1 MNTQQIQKNINK
13 SISQFTETL
22 TELAEH
28 QKTIK
33 ESINNSEQPVDF
45 TVKHFK
51 TTMDNFLN
59 EEQKQLN
66 RLNKQKEKYYAQ
78 LETAD
83 NWENCYNHRDVM
95 DDTLEALNFTIEIQ
109 KAITN
114 NIDELE
120 ELINER
126 DYIKRLDLLMTDIKD
141 IKEGLNENLQ

>member
-1 MNTQQIQKNINK
+1 MNTQQIQKNIDK
-13 SISQFTETL
+13 SISQFTEAL
-22 TELAEH
+22 VELDSYH
-28 QKTIK
+28 KNIK
-33 ESINNSEQPVDF
+33 ETIRKSEQPVDF

-78 LETAD
+78 LKTAD

-109 KAITN
+109 KAITKN
-114 NIDELE
+114 MEELDELFDKREYVEKLDSLMSKIQDIQE
-120 ELINER
+120 ESAR
-126 DYIKRLDLLMTDIKD
+126 F
-141 IKEGLNENLQ
+141 